1 MEDRKDP
8 LQLGRCRIRILGYH
22 TDNRSISKLPIGD
35 LPWAYPAQPITSSAM
50 SGVGQTPLGP
60 VEGTWVI
67 GYFRDG
73 EDAQQPVFFATL
85 GGIPQELADNG
96 KGFNAPIA
104 PRDEMAVLAEFG
116 AKSVDEFSKHFKWD
130 IDVKYEKLM
139 KKKTSPNEYI
149 GIAKISSS
157 QINSLII
164 ELTDS
169 GATQEWVESYVN
181 YIGALKKLNE
191 KITETIVVAN
201 LMNDN
206 DNSNSIN
213 EIIAKIHQLE
223 TESLDLI
230 KKSDN
235 TRP

>member
-1 MEDRKDP
+1 MASKKGIGITIAFLVGVAAASFLVYLIPEDTTMKIVVSDFEKY
-8 LQLGRCRIRILGYH
+8 LDITKEKAMLESV
-22 TDNRSISKLPIGD
+22 SINES
-35 LPWAYPAQPITSSAM
+35 
-50 SGVGQTPLGP
+50 
-60 VEGTWVI
+60 
-67 GYFRDG
+67 F
-73 EDAQQPVFFATL
+73 
-85 GGIPQELADNG
+85 
-96 KGFNAPIA
+96 
-104 PRDEMAVLAEFG
+104 
-116 AKSVDEFSKHFKWD
+116 
-130 IDVKYEKLM
+130 EKLM
-139 KKKTSPNEYI
+139 EKKMSPNEYI
-149 GIAKISSS
+149 GIAKVSSS

-201 LMNDN
+201 LMNGD

>member
-1 MEDRKDP
+1 MASTKGIAVTIAILVGVVSASFMVYLIPEDTTMKIVVSDFEKY
-8 LQLGRCRIRILGYH
+8 LDITKEKAMLESV
-22 TDNRSISKLPIGD
+22 SI
-35 LPWAYPAQPITSSAM
+35 
-50 SGVGQTPLGP
+50 
-60 VEGTWVI
+60 
-67 GYFRDG
+67 
-73 EDAQQPVFFATL
+73 
-85 GGIPQELADNG
+85 
-96 KGFNAPIA
+96 
-104 PRDEMAVLAEFG
+104 DESF
-116 AKSVDEFSKHFKWD
+116 
-130 IDVKYEKLM
+130 EKLM
-139 KKKTSPNEYI
+139 EKKMSPNEYI
-149 GIAKISSS
+149 GIAKVSSS

-201 LMNDN
+201 LMNDD

>member
-1 MEDRKDP
+1 MASKKGIGVTIAFLVGIVAASFLVYLIPEDTTMKIVVSDFEKY
-8 LQLGRCRIRILGYH
+8 LDITKEKAMLESV
-22 TDNRSISKLPIGD
+22 SI
-35 LPWAYPAQPITSSAM
+35 
-50 SGVGQTPLGP
+50 
-60 VEGTWVI
+60 
-67 GYFRDG
+67 
-73 EDAQQPVFFATL
+73 
-85 GGIPQELADNG
+85 
-96 KGFNAPIA
+96 
-104 PRDEMAVLAEFG
+104 DESF
-116 AKSVDEFSKHFKWD
+116 
-130 IDVKYEKLM
+130 EKLM
-139 KKKTSPNEYI
+139 EKKTSPNEYI
-149 GIAKISSS
+149 GIAKVSSS

-181 YIGALKKLNE
+181 YISALKKLNE

>member
-1 MEDRKDP
+1 MASKKGIGVTIAFLVGIVAASFLVYLIPEDTTMKIVVSDFGKY
-8 LQLGRCRIRILGYH
+8 LDITKEKAMLESV
-22 TDNRSISKLPIGD
+22 SI
-35 LPWAYPAQPITSSAM
+35 
-50 SGVGQTPLGP
+50 
-60 VEGTWVI
+60 
-67 GYFRDG
+67 
-73 EDAQQPVFFATL
+73 
-85 GGIPQELADNG
+85 
-96 KGFNAPIA
+96 
-104 PRDEMAVLAEFG
+104 DESF
-116 AKSVDEFSKHFKWD
+116 
-130 IDVKYEKLM
+130 EKLM
-139 KKKTSPNEYI
+139 EKKTSPNEYI
-149 GIAKISSS
+149 GIAKVSSS

-181 YIGALKKLNE
+181 YINALKKLNE

-201 LMNDN
+201 LMNGD